1 MPDTRNSVN
10 THVSSLNRFRLF
22 AASALALYTEVV
34 LIRWMSA
41 EIRMFAYLKNFTL
54 LACFLGLGLGMMR
67 RTRLR
72 EEKLLALAIAFMVLL
87 LTFAPQLHLTRLF
100 FPDIGIYQWGG
111 NLRSPQLLS
120 AARTLP
126 LLGVLLRHVPDALV
140 PWILGCLALIVGFA
154 LFCLVLAV
162 FYRIG
167 MLVGE
172 CLQAGGAPL
181 EAYTLNLAGSLAG
194 TLAFTAL
201 VFFSLPPWAWV
212 LPV

>member
-87 LTFAPQLHLTRLF
+87 LTFAPK
-100 FPDIGIYQWGG
+100 
-111 NLRSPQLLS
+111 
-120 AARTLP
+120 
-126 LLGVLLRHVPDALV
+126 
-140 PWILGCLALIVGFA
+140 
-154 LFCLVLAV
+154 
-162 FYRIG
+162 
-167 MLVGE
+167 
-172 CLQAGGAPL
+172 L
-181 EAYTLNLAGSLAG
+181 EAFPHATVNGASFRDPSPGN
-194 TLAFTAL
+194 T
-201 VFFSLPPWAWV
+201 
-212 LPV
+212 